1 MRSHVVATAGHVDH
15 GKSALVR
22 ALTGIEPDRW
32 EEERRRGLT
41 IDLGFAWTSLP
52 SGREVSFVDV
62 PGHERFLGNMLAGLG
77 PAPVVCFVVAADAGW
92 QPQSSDHRDAIAALG
107 IDRGLLVITRADLAP
122 DGTEAVIAQARRELA
137 GTGLGEAPAVV
148 TSAVHGTGLEEL
160 ALVLD
165 RVLAEAEASD
175 IDPADTDRADTDPAD
190 TDPSGTGTDLDPDR
204 EPVPLRLW
212 IDRAFSISGAGT
224 VATGTLGAGS
234 IGRGDRLT
242 LHTADGPREVQVRG
256 VQGHGASQERMGPV
270 SRVAVNLRGIPADA
284 VRRGDALAAPDS
296 WHLPRHVDVR
306 RCSGAPFDEAPRD
319 VTAHVGTAAVPARL
333 RVFDADHARL
343 QLDRP
348 LPLRVADRIVL
359 RAGGRAVLA
368 GAQVLDADPPALSRR
383 GDGARRARALAAA
396 PAAGDLLA
404 EVLRR
409 RAVQEAHLRRL
420 GLTVPAAL
428 PEPLRRHR
436 GWLVDASA
444 LDAWAGR
451 VLESVMA
458 GHRQDPLWEG
468 MSPKAVE
475 DLLGLPDAA
484 LLPAVLGEARRRD
497 PQLRTAGGRIRRGE
511 EGLGPAEAAVA
522 ALEQC
527 LTREPFRAPEAEELS
542 AAGLH
547 GPQIAAAVR
556 QGRLLRLDGGVVLLP
571 SAAALAMRELAA
583 LDQPFTLSA
592 ARQALGTTRRVA
604 VPLLE
609 HLDARGWT
617 RRVDGSLREVVR

>member
-41 IDLGFAWTSLP
+41 IDLGFAWTTLP
-52 SGREVSFVDV
+52 SGRAVSFVDV

-107 IDRGLLVITRADLAP
+107 IDRGLLVITRADLALG
-122 DGTEAVIAQARRELA
+122 GTEAVIAQARRELA

-148 TSAVHGTGLEEL
+148 TSAVDGTGLEEL
-160 ALVLD
+160 AQVLD

-175 IDPADTDRADTDPAD
+175 TDP
-190 TDPSGTGTDLDPDR
+190 GTGQ

-284 VRRGDALAAPDS
+284 VRRGDALAAPGS

-306 RCSGAPFDEAPRD
+306 RCSGASFDEAPRE
-319 VTAHVGTAAVPARL
+319 VTAHVGTAAVPGRL
-333 RVFDADHARL
+333 RIFDADHARL

-396 PAAGDLLA
+396 PAEGDLLA

-428 PEPLRRHR
+428 PEPLRGHR
-436 GWLVDASA
+436 GWLVDAAA
-444 LDAWAGR
+444 LDAWAAR

-468 MSPKAVE
+468 MSPKAAE

-484 LLPAVLGEARRRD
+484 LLPAVLDEARRRD
-497 PQLRTAGGRIRRGE
+497 PQLRTEGGRIRRGE
-511 EGLGPAEAAVA
+511 EGLGPAEPAVA
-522 ALEQC
+522 ALE
-527 LTREPFRAPEAEELS
+527 LRLGREPFRAPEAEELS

-547 GPQIAAAVR
+547 DPQIAAAVR

-571 SAAALAMRELAA
+571 SAPALAMRELAA